1 MRLFFLHRAC
11 RVCGDTWRFNPRAV
25 RRLGGGGGG
34 GGGGFS
40 VGDTVEI
47 SSDLHRARL
56 LQVGHG
62 GWVEEMRLA
71 LGRRG
76 QVVRVDGGG
85 DLVKKQGEAVQ
96 LKRPMNTVV

>member
-1 MRLFFLHRAC
+1 M
-11 RVCGDTWRFNPRAV
+11 
-25 RRLGGGGGG
+25 
-34 GGGGFS
+34 
-40 VGDTVEI
+40 EI

-76 QVVRVDGGG
+76 QVVRVDGDG
-85 DLVKKQGEAVQ
+85 DLVKKQVEAVQ